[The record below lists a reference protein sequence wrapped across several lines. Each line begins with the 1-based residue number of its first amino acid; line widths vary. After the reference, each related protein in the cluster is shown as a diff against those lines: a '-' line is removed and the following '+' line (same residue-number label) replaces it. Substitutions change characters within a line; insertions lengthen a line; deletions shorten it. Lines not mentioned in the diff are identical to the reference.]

1 MLHVEMLLSIPR
13 RKSDTYT
20 NMVEVKKY
28 DSPEQDITITLLCTS
43 NGIRRHNV
51 VYVLYCTY
59 NVHVYRYAAC
69 PLVLSLLALCGSW
82 WDRK

>member
-1 MLHVEMLLSIPR
+1 MEMLLSILR

-28 DSPEQDITITLLCTS
+28 DSPEQDITFTLLCTS
-43 NGIRRHNV
+43 NGIRRHTYV

-69 PLVLSLLALCGSW
+69 PLLSLLALCGSW